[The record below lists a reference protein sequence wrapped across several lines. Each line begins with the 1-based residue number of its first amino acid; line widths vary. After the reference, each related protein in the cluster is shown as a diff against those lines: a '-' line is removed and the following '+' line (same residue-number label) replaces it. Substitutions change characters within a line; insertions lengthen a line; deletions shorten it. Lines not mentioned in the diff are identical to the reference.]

1 MRRWTCLLLAV
12 LAVLFCT
19 ACGGAAANG
28 AKSVQIEKRLAED
41 GTVLYTLTDPETI
54 EALRDSLSVEYEEKD
69 IVPLPEDAAALYIYT
84 ISQTETL
91 KLGQKAEDLKMV
103 PILRYTIYKDADL
116 LTEEILPGEME
127 GVPLMEDLLRC
138 TFQVK
143 AETAQFLRE
152 YAP

>member
-1 MRRWTCLLLAV
+1 
-12 LAVLFCT
+12 
-19 ACGGAAANG
+19 
-28 AKSVQIEKRLAED
+28 
-41 GTVLYTLTDPETI
+41 
-54 EALRDSLSVEYEEKD
+54 
-69 IVPLPEDAAALYIYT
+69 
-84 ISQTETL
+84 
-91 KLGQKAEDLKMV
+91 MV